1 MKDHAVYE
9 ITSGQRRFRA
19 RLFSCSDESCNLT
32 PEEIEVEDIVGEGF
46 CAPQYSGKVGR
57 TMDLFEAAEEI
68 LARHYGSA
76 KMVEANYSWTP
87 NRIRY

>member
-1 MKDHAVYE
+1 MKNHAVYE
-9 ITSGQRRFRA
+9 ITSGKRRFRA

-57 TMDLFEAAEEI
+57 TMDLFKAAEEI

-76 KMVEANYSWTP
+76 KMVETNYSWTP